1 VDVIFNL
8 SRTSYLLICA
18 VALLL
23 LSYLYQVPK
32 NPPGFYIDE
41 SSISYNAYTIAT
53 TGQDEYGE
61 SWPLYFRAFGEYKN
75 PVYIYL
81 LAVLFRIFGPS
92 IMVARLLSAS
102 LGILAIGLLLL
113 LAFRLSRRLNVA
125 CLVALS
131 ACLTP
136 WLFENSRLVFEV
148 ALYPILIVIF
158 LLYVHRLS
166 ENERWG
172 ILDSVLLTV
181 ILALLSYSS
190 SIGRLFAP
198 LLALGLLFFVS
209 RKRLPALLT
218 IIGVYAISVLPALI
232 YNSQHGGALMFRFW
246 LLSYITPQTPL
257 LEIARNFISHYFA
270 NINPWT
276 IAVTGE
282 NNVRDHVGS
291 VGSILLPTL
300 LLSIAG
306 IVYVLR
312 YLRSNRWW
320 QFMLYAL
327 VAAPIP
333 ASLTT
338 TQFPQIRLI
347 ALPVLLHVFMVP
359 GAIWLMD
366 SRQKWRQMAMTLIVV
381 SLIGLGTIYRLQFR
395 KAGPERW
402 YIFDEQFPRE
412 VLPTALSQNR
422 LPLYFHDPPGK
433 SGYVQLYWYGLLRGM
448 TANNFIRL
456 SGDEKAPD
464 GAVVISTA
472 EQCSDCRLLLKSIN
486 YIVYIS
492 GEDLGVK

>member
-1 VDVIFNL
+1 VDVILTL
-8 SRTSYLLICA
+8 SRTSYLSICA
-18 VALLL
+18 VTLLL

-41 SSISYNAYTIAT
+41 SSISYNAYTIANN
-53 TGQDEYGE
+53 GQDEYGE

-75 PVYIYL
+75 PIYIYL

-92 IMVARLLSAS
+92 IVVARLFSAT
-102 LGILAIGLLLL
+102 LGILAIGLLWL
-113 LAFRLSRRLNVA
+113 LAFRLSRRFNVA
-125 CLVALS
+125 CLVVLS

-148 ALYPILIVIF
+148 ALYPILLVSF
-158 LLYVHRLS
+158 LLCVHRLS
-166 ENERWG
+166 EKERWS
-172 ILDSVLLTV
+172 ILDSILLAA
-181 ILALLSYSS
+181 ILALLTYSS

-198 LLALGLLFFVS
+198 LLALGLLVFVS
-209 RKRLPALLT
+209 RKRLPALL
-218 IIGVYAISVLPALI
+218 IIFGVYAINLLPALI

-257 LEIARNFISHYFA
+257 MEIVRNFISHYFA

-282 NNVRDHVGS
+282 NNIRDHVGS
-291 VGSILLPTL
+291 VGSVLLPTL

-312 YLRSNRWW
+312 YLRSRRWW

-327 VAAPIP
+327 VIAPIP
-333 ASLTT
+333 ASLTM

-366 SRQKWRQMAMTLIVV
+366 SRQKWRQMAMAMMVV
-381 SLIGLGTIYRLQFR
+381 LMIGLGTIYRLQFR

-422 LPLYFHDPPGK
+422 IPIYFHDPPGK

-456 SGDEKAPD
+456 SGDEKPPD
-464 GAVVISTA
+464 RAVVISTA

-492 GEDLGVK
+492 DDDQGMK